1 MSKQDEAVLVVNK
14 YFEAFN
20 FKDLDKLKRLYS
32 DNVVLDEWGTR
43 FFGKQAVLEQNE
55 KLFSSCGKIKIYVLN
70 QFIDS
75 VPSEG
80 FQLVCNEIKVMLW
93 KHEYDTNPT
102 SVFVVDIIRVDDS
115 GLIEAVRAFKGAGF
129 DT

>member
-55 KLFSSCGKIKIYVLN
+55 KLFSAHEKVKIYVLN

-80 FQLVCNEIKVMLW
+80 FQLVCNEIKVVLW

-102 SVFVVDIIRVDDS
+102 SVFVVDVIRVDDS
-115 GLIEAVRAFKGAGF
+115 GLVEAVRAFKGAGF
-129 DT
+129 GP